1 MSLNPMFQN
10 TIWRCSYFVRAR
22 LVKGILERNTSH
34 VLNELKDYV
43 KSMNLEYVGAKW
55 KVQCHLQRTRH
66 TLRCYFVI
74 LNKPHPII
82 YNYILV
88 GNLDVVRCKTN
99 D

>member
-43 KSMNLEYVGAKW
+43 KSMNLEYVGAK
-55 KVQCHLQRTRH
+55 
-66 TLRCYFVI
+66 
-74 LNKPHPII
+74 
-82 YNYILV
+82 
-88 GNLDVVRCKTN
+88 
-99 D
+99 